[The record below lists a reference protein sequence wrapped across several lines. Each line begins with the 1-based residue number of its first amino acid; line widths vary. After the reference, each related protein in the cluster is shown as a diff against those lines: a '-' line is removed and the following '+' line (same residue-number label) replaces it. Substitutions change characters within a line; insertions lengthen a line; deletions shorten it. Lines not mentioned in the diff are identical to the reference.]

1 MDRVLPRQ
9 TAEGKIEAAAETDGA
24 RARGAVSEAGLMN
37 AAMV

>member
-9 TAEGKIEAAAETDGA
+9 TAEGKIEAAETDGA